1 MQKFRFHILITFICS
16 HVLFAACSST
26 RNSTR
31 ADERDL
37 NTLINRLN
45 KRGADDKIIADIK
58 DVYTNALQ
66 RSTERIRNYRQ
77 EPEPQKWEKIIAE
90 MEALQRMYQTITRS
104 TYALRQVRPI
114 NYAAELRQIKDT
126 AAESYYQYGLQRM
139 QCNDRAELREA
150 YRAFQ
155 LAGTYVP
162 QYKNSRTLM
171 QEVFDKATVHVLI
184 NLIQYENIG
193 WNNWNMGFFNSGDR
207 QWQNRLINELGGR
220 SRSATPAL
228 FYDEYELQRLR
239 QAPDWVVDLIWRNMR
254 FDVPMEQ
261 TRSVQRSRQI
271 EIGRDTAGRPI
282 DQTVYATLFIT
293 QRLLNADADLN
304 LNITDVVNRRT
315 IVWDRFPA
323 DFRYRYEFASFTG
336 DKRALTSDDIIL
348 INRSQ
353 NQPLP
358 SKEDALHEM
367 LQQVYPQVLNR
378 IRKAVAW

>member
-1 MQKFRFHILITFICS
+1 MQNFRFHFLITFICL

-26 RNSTR
+26 RNSIR
-31 ADERDL
+31 SDERDL

-45 KRGADDKIIADIK
+45 KRGADDKVIADIK
-58 DVYTNALQ
+58 DVYDNALQ
-66 RSTERIRNYRQ
+66 RSTEHIGNYRVEQ
-77 EPEPQKWEKIIAE
+77 EPQKWEKIISE
-90 MEALQRMYQTITRS
+90 MEALQRMYQTIARS
-104 TYALRQVRPI
+104 AYALRQVRPV
-114 NYAAELRQIKDT
+114 NYAVALRQVKDT
-126 AAESYYQYGLQRM
+126 AAEAFYQYGLQRM
-139 QCNDRAELREA
+139 QSDDRAELRQA

-155 LAGTYVP
+155 QAAAYVP

-184 NLIQYENIG
+184 NLIQYEDIG
-193 WNNWNMGFFNSGDR
+193 WNNWNMGFFNSRDR

-220 SRSATPAL
+220 SRSATPAS
-228 FYDEYELQRLR
+228 FYDEYELKRLR
-239 QAPDWVVDLIWRNMR
+239 QAPDWVVDIIWRNMR

-261 TRSVQRSRQI
+261 TRTVQRSRQI

-336 DKRALTSDDIIL
+336 DKRALTSEDIIL

-367 LQQVYPQVLNR
+367 LERVYPQVLNR
-378 IRKAVAW
+378 IRQAVAW